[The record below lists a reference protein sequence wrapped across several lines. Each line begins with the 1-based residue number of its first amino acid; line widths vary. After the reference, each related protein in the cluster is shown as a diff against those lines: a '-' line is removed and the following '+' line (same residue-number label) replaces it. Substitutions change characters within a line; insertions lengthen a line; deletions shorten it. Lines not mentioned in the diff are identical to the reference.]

1 MDNNNLILQVRNV
14 KKSFPIESKFI
25 RRIIGHLQVLK
36 SVSFDIR
43 EGEIF
48 CLLGKSGS
56 GKTTIARIITGILE
70 RDSGEIYFAG
80 KPIESYSRVERA
92 KNIQMVFQNPF
103 ASLNPRL
110 TIRSILGEALK
121 MRCKATGEK
130 FSKKGFVEVLQFYLS
145 LVKMPTDILDEYP
158 YRFSGGQRQRIAIAR
173 ALIVEPKLLIADE
186 PVSALDLS
194 IQAQMLNL
202 LLELREK
209 LKLSIL
215 FITHDIAVAS
225 FLSDRIGV
233 VYDGEIVEQGATEE
247 IMNSPRSSYVKT
259 LINIVNKQISA
270 FISAKNT

>member
-1 MDNNNLILQVRNV
+1 MDKNVVLQACGL
-14 KKSFPIESKFI
+14 KKSFPIESKFM
-25 RRIIGHLQVLK
+25 RRIVGYHEVLK
-36 SVSFDIR
+36 NVSFEIY

-56 GKTTIARIITGILE
+56 GKTTIARIITGVLE
-70 RDSGEIYFAG
+70 KDSGEIYFLG
-80 KPIESYSRVERA
+80 EPIENFTRVERA
-92 KNIQMVFQNPF
+92 KNIQMIFQNPF

-110 TIRSILGEALK
+110 TIRSILGEALQI
-121 MRCKATGEK
+121 RCKATDERLDREDFTERLK
-130 FSKKGFVEVLQFYLS
+130 LYLS

-194 IQAQMLNL
+194 IQAQVLNL

-225 FLSDRIGV
+225 FLSDRIGILH
-233 VYDGEIVEQGATEE
+233 DGEIIEQGATEE
-247 IMNSPRSSYVKT
+247 IISSPKSPYTRT
-259 LINIVNKQISA
+259 LVNIVNKQISA
-270 FISAKNT
+270 FVR